1 MLKKYL
7 SNYHCHTIFIR
18 GLSNLIVIQEPDSS
32 KDRVK
37 LILKHLLLSLALL
50 SLLEIKAQNKLI
62 RIGRPSLYAPETVTL
77 DGQVVD
83 IDGNRLE
90 SVIILISNSNQ
101 GISTDSE
108 GKFQI
113 STPPGAYSLVFHRI
127 GLKRTIKVIEIYKD
141 GEVIIEMQDNTIEL
155 DEITISGNQDENV
168 TGVTAGVSRLS
179 IGEIER
185 LPAFL
190 GEVDVVKSLQ
200 LLPGVSTVGEG
211 AGGFNVR
218 GGKTDQNLILL
229 NDGMIFNSSHVLGFF
244 SAFNPG
250 VVEDFSLYKGFI
262 PAQYGGRISSVLQVN
277 MKEGNSEKIKFDGG
291 IGIISSRMVIDGP
304 ISDKTTFVL
313 GGRASYSDWVLQT
326 VQNLDV
332 KNSDARFSD
341 LNGIITHRFNNEH
354 KLQFSFYRS
363 KDFFQFSDQFGF
375 DWGTD
380 LFSVEFENILN
391 PSLKS
396 ETSVVQGF
404 YESSRFDPEGIDA
417 ARVENG
423 INYLQARQ
431 NFIATLPALDNHT
444 FNTGFQYLQYRIKP
458 EKSQPQT
465 PESGIIPETVEKER
479 GREWSFYINDEIELN
494 DRISVSLG
502 LRYTLFQ
509 NYGPY
514 TVFQYSDPNA
524 PSIPTITD
532 TLQFTSSEV
541 IQTYDGFEP
550 RAALKF
556 QTSPNSSIK
565 LSYNRLN
572 QYIHTVSNTTAQ
584 SPVDLWQPS
593 NTFIPPQR
601 SDNFSIGYFQN
612 LKENQWELSMDLF
625 YKTSENLLEYKDFAD
640 LILNNHL
647 ETDLLSG
654 QGRAYGSEF
663 QIKRNYGKWSG
674 WVSYT
679 YSRTFLKID
688 NENTE
693 LRVNRGEWYPTNF
706 DRPHNLAVVSKLKI
720 GKKSTFDANF
730 NYTSGIPTNV
740 IITAYQVDQQA
751 VPHFSDRNEFRIP
764 DYIRLDLAIT
774 AADNIWKF
782 DRKKPKKYEE
792 SMTFS
797 IYNVMGRNNAYSVF
811 FVRPEGIGGL
821 PKAHKFTVLGNALP
835 ALTYNIKF

>member
-1 MLKKYL
+1 MKI
-7 SNYHCHTIFIR
+7 N
-18 GLSNLIVIQEPDSS
+18 
-32 KDRVK
+32 
-37 LILKHLLLSLALL
+37 LKHLLLIIGLITGTAVVG
-50 SLLEIKAQNKLI
+50 QTKLI
-62 RIGRPSLYAPETVTL
+62 RIGRPNLSAPSTVTL

-83 IDGNRLE
+83 ENGSPLE
-90 SVIILISNSNQ
+90 SVIVLISSSNQ
-101 GISTDSE
+101 GLSTNEE
-108 GKFQI
+108 GKFQFVV
-113 STPPGAYSLVFHRI
+113 PPGAYSLVFHRI
-127 GLKRTIKVIEIYKD
+127 GLKRTIKAIEIYKD
-141 GEVIIEMQDNTIEL
+141 GQVIIEMLDNTIEL
-155 DEITISGNQDENV
+155 DEVTISGNQDENV
-168 TGVTAGVSRLS
+168 TGVTAGVNRMS

-229 NDGMIFNSSHVLGFF
+229 NDGLIFNSSHVLGFF

-277 MKEGNSEKIKFDGG
+277 MKEGNSEKLKFDGG
-291 IGIISSRMVIDGP
+291 LGIISSRMVVDGP
-304 ISDKTTFVL
+304 IGNKTTFVL

-341 LNGIITHRFNNEH
+341 LNAIITHRFSNDH
-354 KLQFSFYRS
+354 KLKLSYYRS

-380 LFSVEFENILN
+380 LFSASFESILN
-391 PSLKS
+391 QSLKS
-396 ETSVVQGF
+396 ETSLVQGF

-417 ARVENG
+417 ALIENG
-423 INYLQARQ
+423 ITYLQARQ
-431 NFIATLPALDNHT
+431 NFIATLPSLEQHT
-444 FNTGFQYLQYRIKP
+444 FNTGVQYISYRIKP
-458 EKSQPQT
+458 EKSEPQT
-465 PESGIIPETVEKER
+465 PESGIVPETVQKER
-479 GREWSFYINDEIELN
+479 GRELSFYINDEIEFS

-502 LRYTLFQ
+502 LRYSIFH

-514 TVFQYSDPNA
+514 SVFQYSDPTA

-532 TLQFTSSEV
+532 TLQYASGEV
-541 IQTYDGFEP
+541 IQSYDGFEP

-556 QTSPNSSIK
+556 QLSSNSSIK

-593 NTFIPPQR
+593 NTYIPPQQ

-612 LKENQWELSMDLF
+612 LKENQWEFSFDLF
-625 YKTSENLLEYKDFAD
+625 YKESENLLEYRDFAN

-654 QGRAYGSEF
+654 RGRAYGAEV

-688 NENTE
+688 HENPE

-706 DRPHNLAVVSKLKI
+706 DRPHNLALVSKLKI

-730 NYTSGIPTNV
+730 NYTSGIPTNA
-740 IITAYQVDQQA
+740 IITAYQVDRQA

-764 DYIRLDLAIT
+764 DYVRLDLAIT

-782 DRKKPKKYEE
+782 DRKKPKKYKE

-797 IYNVMGRNNAYSVF
+797 IYNVLGRNNAYSVF
-811 FVRPEGIGGL
+811 FVRPEGIDGL